1 MTDFIALK
9 THDGDVFVNI
19 DDISY
24 IRKSGMKDK
33 TVVVLKNKTELI
45 IDETYDDVINFV
57 AWVVDGRPDLDI
69 DECPTC
75 GNKKSDDDKDLSKN

>member
-24 IRKSGMKDK
+24 IRKSGIEDK
-33 TVVVLKNKTELI
+33 TVVVLKNKNELI

-57 AWVVDGRPDLDI
+57 AWVADGRPDLDEG
-69 DECPTC
+69 ECPTC
-75 GNKKSDDDKDLSKN
+75 GKRTDDKDFSKN